1 MEKETNITEA
11 NSDTYIMTDSQM
23 EVSDVNGIK
32 RTYPTLYILLNSDIE
47 ADEKKKREYVAYAV
61 SEFTK
66 TVWNQYEG
74 YKMGSSVSDALT
86 HDDLKYKT
94 YNDWLLRTYI
104 KIVELSPED
113 IEELFAR
120 VLNDANATDVLLDDY
135 TDYNYTFT
143 VENRTIAKMLIKS
156 NEDMTIVGE
165 MANGRVK
172 IKKPEKVS
180 SFIFTYNG
188 IPTVEDFCF
197 KK

>member
-1 MEKETNITEA
+1 MKKESNITETKVA
-11 NSDTYIMTDSQM
+11 
-23 EVSDVNGIK
+23 EVAEEPISNYFEKTNPI
-32 RTYPTLYILLNSDIE
+32 LYILLNTDIE
-47 ADEKKKREYVAYAV
+47 ADEKKKREYIAYTV

-66 TVWNQYEG
+66 TVWNQYKG
-74 YKMGSSVSDALT
+74 YKIGSSLADALT

-94 YNDWLLRTYI
+94 YNDWLFSIYI
-104 KIVELSPED
+104 KIVELSPEETD
-113 IEELFAR
+113 ELFAR
-120 VLNDANATDVLLDDY
+120 VLNDENATDILLDDY

-143 VENRTIAKMLIKS
+143 VENRVIAKMLIKS

>member
-1 MEKETNITEA
+1 MEKETNITKTKVA
-11 NSDTYIMTDSQM
+11 
-23 EVSDVNGIK
+23 EVAEEPISNYFEKTNPI
-32 RTYPTLYILLNSDIE
+32 LYILLNTDIE
-47 ADEKKKREYVAYAV
+47 ADEKKKREYVAYTV

-66 TVWNQYEG
+66 TVWNQYKG
-74 YKMGSSVSDALT
+74 YKIGSSLADALT

-94 YNDWLLRTYI
+94 YNDWLFSIYI
-104 KIVELSPED
+104 KIVELSPEETD
-113 IEELFAR
+113 ELFAR
-120 VLNDANATDVLLDDY
+120 VLNDANATDILLDDY